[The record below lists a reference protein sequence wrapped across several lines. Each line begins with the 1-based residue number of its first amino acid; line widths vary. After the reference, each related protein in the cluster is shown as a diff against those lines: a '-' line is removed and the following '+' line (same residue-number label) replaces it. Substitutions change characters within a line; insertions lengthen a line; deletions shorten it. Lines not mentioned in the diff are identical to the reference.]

1 MRDGCKD
8 ISHYA
13 PGTGG
18 WRARGGA
25 VVSRRPFCSAL
36 ATTDL
41 LVLLSGLL
49 VGAVEGLIGHGA
61 ALGAPLLIYF
71 VGLHNAHLAIGAS
84 AIGVA
89 VSAPFSLASYAR
101 SGHVKWRCGAAF
113 TFAGFFGAVAGSTL
127 GESSPGERLIFL
139 FGLLMLVIAAAM
151 SIERRS
157 ECDAAVR
164 LDARSASRL
173 APLLLLA
180 GAGVGGLSGFF
191 GICGGFLAVPTLL
204 ATTDMP
210 LVYAIGTSLLSLLVF
225 SLATTANYALPGLV
239 NWHVTALFLVGGV
252 IGGAFGEKLARR
264 LVSKRGELA
273 RVFPAIVAAV
283 ALFLIIETR

>member
-1 MRDGCKD
+1 M
-8 ISHYA
+8 
-13 PGTGG
+13 
-18 WRARGGA
+18 
-25 VVSRRPFCSAL
+25 

-49 VGAVEGLIGHGA
+49 VGAVQGLIGGGGSV
-61 ALGAPLLIYF
+61 LGAPLLIYF

-89 VSAPFSLASYAR
+89 VSALFSLASYAR

-127 GESSPGERLIFL
+127 GKSFPGERLIFL

-151 SIERRS
+151 SVERRS
-157 ECDAAVR
+157 QGDAAVR

-191 GICGGFLAVPTLL
+191 GIGGGFLAVPALL

-210 LVYAIGTSLLSLLVF
+210 LVYAIGTSLLSVAVF
-225 SLATTANYALPGLV
+225 GLATAANYALSGLV
-239 NWHVTALFLVGGV
+239 DWRVTALFLVGGV
-252 IGGAFGEKLARR
+252 IGGAFGVRLARR
-264 LVSKRGELA
+264 LARKRGVLA
-273 RVFPAIVAAV
+273 RIFAAIVAAV
-283 ALFLIIETR
+283 GLFLIFETR